1 MELESCNRCVCTL
14 FWEMTPPPPGQKNQK
29 GWGIRR
35 IDLFFVILWFK
46 VTGVSG
52 CLIVNKNRIVVLR
65 ITCSIVKLVQGRW
78 IVARSIV
85 FLLLIFFI
93 RYVGGEGRR
102 KRRHEKSHD
111 AAHLQN
117 RRWGALYLKSCSPTL
132 CPNNGM
138 AAVRSKFFYSHPH
151 PPHKRGENCPP
162 PPDVTFL

>member
-1 MELESCNRCVCTL
+1 MISSMELELCNRCVCPL
-14 FWEMTPPPPGQKNQK
+14 FWEMTPPPKKKNKNQK

-35 IDLFFVILWFK
+35 INLFFVILWFK

-102 KRRHEKSHD
+102 KRRGASSKSEVG
-111 AAHLQN
+111 
-117 RRWGALYLKSCSPTL
+117 GALYLKFCLPTL

-138 AAVRSKFFYSHPH
+138 AAVRSNFF
-151 PPHKRGENCPP
+151 
-162 PPDVTFL
+162 L